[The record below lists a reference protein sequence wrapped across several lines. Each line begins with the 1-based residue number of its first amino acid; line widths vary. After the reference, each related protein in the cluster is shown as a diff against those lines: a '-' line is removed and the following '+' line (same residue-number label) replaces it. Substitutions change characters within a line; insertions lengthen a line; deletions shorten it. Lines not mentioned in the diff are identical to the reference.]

1 MKIILASQSPRRKE
15 LLKQIGLEFTVCPS
29 HKEEVITSQNPADV
43 VRELSLQKAEDIQN
57 LLKERN
63 EMAQQGKTDR
73 DDILVIG
80 ADTIVV
86 YRNEILGKPGDEKNA
101 KQMLEM
107 LSGHTHSVFTG
118 VTLLYGEKKI
128 IFAEETKVTM
138 CSMSKEEIEWYVNT
152 GECSD
157 KAGAYGIQG
166 YGARF
171 ISRIEGDYNNVVGL
185 PVCRIYQEMKK
196 AILL

>member
-1 MKIILASQSPRRKE
+1 MRIVLASQSPRRKE

-29 HKEEVITSQNPADV
+29 RKEEVITSQVPVEV
-43 VRELSLQKAEDIQN
+43 VKELALQKAEDIKKR
-57 LLKERN
+57 LE
-63 EMAQQGKTDR
+63 EEETESGKTESG
-73 DDILVIG
+73 ILVIG

-86 YRNEILGKPGDEKNA
+86 YDGKILGKPKDDEEA
-101 KQMLEM
+101 KQMLRM
-107 LSGHTHSVFTG
+107 LSGHTHSVYTG
-118 VTLLYGEKKI
+118 VALLFGEQKVV
-128 IFAEETKVTM
+128 FAEETRVTM
-138 CSMSKEEIEWYVNT
+138 CPMSQEEINWYVNT

-185 PVCRIYQEMKK
+185 PVCRMYQEMKK